1 LGIENRV
8 RDVFDLTNVIE
19 AAGTGI
25 GGTVVLFGALWKPVV
40 RRHDERQAVSRFL
53 AGTPA
58 SPGMKAVP
66 PAGDRLATVE
76 TGVHEANK
84 KLDGHSSALEGLATA
99 MTTLTSQVDLVVHQ
113 TETNQ
118 GGSMHDTIDDI
129 AKEQSRVATEKSKA

>member
-1 LGIENRV
+1 M
-8 RDVFDLTNVIE
+8 FDLATVIE

-25 GGTVVLFGALWKPVV
+25 GGTAVVFGALWKPVV

-53 AGTPA
+53 VGTPA
-58 SPGMKAVP
+58 SPGMRAVP
-66 PAGDRLATVE
+66 PAGDRLVIVE

-84 KLDGHSSALEGLATA
+84 KLDGHSSALQGLATA
-99 MTTLTSQVDLVVHQ
+99 MTTLTSQVDRVVHQ

-129 AKEQSRVATEKSKA
+129 AKEQSRVAMEKSKA

>member
-1 LGIENRV
+1 M
-8 RDVFDLTNVIE
+8 FDLTNVIE

-25 GGTVVLFGALWKPVV
+25 GGTAVVFGALWKPVV
-40 RRHDERQAVSRFL
+40 KRHDERQAVSRFL
-53 AGTPA
+53 VGTPA

-99 MTTLTSQVDLVVHQ
+99 MTSLTEQMSRVVHQ
-113 TETNQ
+113 TENN
-118 GGSMHDTIDDI
+118 TIEVTSPEKVRI
-129 AKEQSRVATEKSKA
+129 ARSAT

>member
-1 LGIENRV
+1 M
-8 RDVFDLTNVIE
+8 FDLATVIE

-25 GGTVVLFGALWKPVV
+25 GGTAVVFGALWKPVV
-40 RRHDERQAVSRFL
+40 RRHDEHQAVSRFL

-66 PAGDRLATVE
+66 PAGDRLSTVE
-76 TGVHEANK
+76 TGVLEANK

-99 MTTLTSQVDLVVHQ
+99 MTTLTSQVDKIVHQ

>member
-1 LGIENRV
+1 M
-8 RDVFDLTNVIE
+8 FDLATVIE
-19 AAGTGI
+19 AAGTGV
-25 GGTVVLFGALWKPVV
+25 GGAVVVFGALWKPVV
-40 RRHDERQAVSRFL
+40 KRHDERQAVSRFL

-99 MTTLTSQVDLVVHQ
+99 MTTLTSQVDKVVHQ
-113 TETNQ
+113 TETNH

>member
-1 LGIENRV
+1 M
-8 RDVFDLTNVIE
+8 TNVTGIVE
-19 AAGTGI
+19 AAGSGI

-40 RRHDERQAVSRFL
+40 KHHDERQAVSRFL
-53 AGTPA
+53 AGTLA

-76 TGVHEANK
+76 TGVKEANV
-84 KLDGHSSALEGLATA
+84 KLDGHSSALQGLATA
-99 MTTLTSQVDLVVHQ
+99 MTTLTSQVDRVVHQ

-129 AKEQSRVATEKSKA
+129 AKEQSRVAMEKSKA

>member
-1 LGIENRV
+1 M
-8 RDVFDLTNVIE
+8 FDLTNVVE

-53 AGTPA
+53 VGTPA

-99 MTTLTSQVDLVVHQ
+99 MTSLTSQVARVVHQ
-113 TETNQ
+113 TEKDD
-118 GGSMHDTIDDI
+118 GDSMHDTIDGI